1 MIEDDDSDVFND
13 NGRSTPIQLGQNVDE
28 EDDEDEDD
36 FNLDTPASNPRL
48 LSTHAN
54 RPPLSNVSSRQASVL
69 SQSSSLSLLSDNMS
83 GTRNSVM
90 SQGRAKQTWHFKTA
104 PLRDQGKYHQLITQV
119 HLAAFYAGT
128 DGAPV
133 KPHQWPGII
142 KDLYSK
148 IFELPSDNMPEGCLE
163 AVFQHLCLLIVR

>member
-13 NGRSTPIQLGQNVDE
+13 NDRSTPIQLGQNVDE

-69 SQSSSLSLLSDNMS
+69 SQSLSLSLLSDNMS
-83 GTRNSVM
+83 GIRNSVM
-90 SQGRAKQTWHFKTA
+90 SEGRA
-104 PLRDQGKYHQLITQV
+104 LGLES
-119 HLAAFYAGT
+119 
-128 DGAPV
+128 GAES
-133 KPHQWPGII
+133 GE
-142 KDLYSK
+142 D
-148 IFELPSDNMPEGCLE
+148 C
-163 AVFQHLCLLIVR
+163 